1 MWYFILKR
9 SYVLTYVTRIPRQRD
24 KYTDIMLLDFSCFPT
39 EIPNFLSDEECDHII
54 RLAKNEGLETSQT
67 SKEGEKQDTMSLGKN
82 TKKYFQVWD
91 QNRDGQIDMDEVK
104 YL

>member
-1 MWYFILKR
+1 
-9 SYVLTYVTRIPRQRD
+9 
-24 KYTDIMLLDFSCFPT
+24 MLLDFSCFPT

-67 SKEGEKQDTMSLGKN
+67 LKEGERQDTMSLGKN

-91 QNRDGQIDMDEVK
+91 KNRDGQIDMDEVK